1 MIKNHYLIVGCPRS
15 GTTVIHLLLKGHPNV
30 SALNDE
36 IKVSP
41 LFTKGISTFT
51 FGNDLL
57 EEKALGFSVLFDA
70 ITSVS
75 AKDHTTAFGA
85 KCVCHS
91 PTQARVV
98 AETLQKH
105 MTNLK
110 IILMVRNDLVAQY
123 GSMLNARKSGIY
135 HSWYKEFENRKLRN
149 LTINK
154 WVFIRYT
161 IKCLD
166 ILNVLRGLHKTHNV
180 IECAYEDFVSNRE
193 WAQERLFDFI
203 KVPQVDVT
211 WLESKKVMPDPE
223 EYIKNYSEMKSLL
236 EQLRAEHERND
247 ISPMTKALA
256 KVLNLLLLY
265 RRFNVRIGLLAL
277 RRFVRP

>member
-15 GTTVIHLLLKGHPNV
+15 GTTVIHLLLKGHPNIT
-30 SALNDE
+30 ALNDE

-57 EEKALGFSVLFDA
+57 EEKTLGFSLLFDA

-75 AKDHTTAFGA
+75 AKDHTRASGA

-98 AETLQKH
+98 VETLQKH

-123 GSMLNARKSGIY
+123 GSMLNASKGGINHSGC
-135 HSWYKEFENRKLRN
+135 R
-149 LTINK
+149 
-154 WVFIRYT
+154 
-161 IKCLD
+161 
-166 ILNVLRGLHKTHNV
+166 
-180 IECAYEDFVSNRE
+180 ECAS
-193 WAQERLFDFI
+193 
-203 KVPQVDVT
+203 
-211 WLESKKVMPDPE
+211 SKH
-223 EYIKNYSEMKSLL
+223 
-236 EQLRAEHERND
+236 R
-247 ISPMTKALA
+247 
-256 KVLNLLLLY
+256 
-265 RRFNVRIGLLAL
+265 
-277 RRFVRP
+277 